1 MKRRDSE
8 VEAYIFIRDK
18 LEELGW
24 DVRNPER
31 HPGGQVYTQNQALE
45 HDELQTCLG
54 KDRPENI
61 VKLSETKY
69 WVIEAK
75 NQRDKLDQAIEE
87 AEEYAEDINKSD
99 HIDAVII
106 SGIAGNDTDK
116 YVVENQYLE
125 DGRFRTIKMNGRE
138 TSGLLSP
145 EIAEQL
151 LENDTAEIRDI
162 PIDEDYFLQKAERIN
177 EILHHGSIHKNK
189 RAQVM
194 AALLLALINSDPKL
208 DAPPKVLI
216 QDINN
221 RVEAEL
227 EKEGKPDF
235 KHRIQISLPTSE
247 DNHVKFRDAIV
258 RTIRELK
265 DLNIRSAMNSS
276 TDVLGKFYEVFL
288 KYGNGAK
295 DIGIVLTPR
304 HVTQYSAEVLDI
316 DHNDL
321 VYDPTCGTGGFLV
334 AALDRVRAQSSEE
347 QVNKFKEYNLFG
359 IEQEPEVIA
368 LALVNMIFRGDGKTN
383 IIEANCFHRHIT
395 SRTKRGEATGEFVD
409 SDEDHDPPITKVL
422 MNPPFSL
429 KNKEERSY
437 RFIDH
442 ALEDMED
449 GGVLFSVVPYSIL
462 VKQAGYRQFRDRL
475 LENHT
480 LLSVVTFP
488 EDLFYPV
495 GVHTAGIFVQ
505 KGQPHPDDQNVLWV
519 RANRDGRE
527 KSKGKRL
534 PDPREPNLL
543 EETKTTTKAFVNDP
557 EIEVPTEDKLQNAQ
571 PINLDDPAL
580 ELVPEEY
587 LTSPDPSPS
596 AFAEQV
602 DRFLEV
608 LLGNLMIHIDN
619 FNSDIFRASL
629 ESAGPPAVTGEAD
642 VNYREVMLTDLFEIQ
657 TGDYHVASKPPEG
670 DIPLISC
677 AANNNGITK
686 PRSEFI
692 YVDPPEENVY
702 ENCLTVAYN
711 GTPLATRFHPYKFA
725 TKDDVAVLKPK
736 EDAEALKQDEELS
749 SAALIYIANA
759 IELNKWRY
767 NYSRKCYKDKME
779 NVTAKLPV
787 DEDGNID
794 LAYMESVVKQ
804 SSYFGVLESYIN
816 SKGLEATKAT
826 AKEGS
831 KDAEEDEVT
840 LTSFED

>member
-31 HPGGQVYTQNQALE
+31 HPDGQVYTQNQALE
-45 HDELQTCLG
+45 HDELQNCLG
-54 KDRPENI
+54 ADRPENI

-75 NQRDKLDQAIEE
+75 SQRRNLDQAIEE
-87 AEEYAEDINKSD
+87 AKEYAKDINESD
-99 HIDAVII
+99 HIETVII
-106 SGIAGNDTDK
+106 SGIAGNETDK

-125 DGRFRTIKMNGRE
+125 NGRFRTVTLNERE
-138 TSGLLSP
+138 TSALLSP
-145 EIAEQL
+145 EIVERL
-151 LENDTAEIRDI
+151 LENDTAELRDV
-162 PIDEDYFLQKAERIN
+162 PIDEDFFLKKAERIN

-189 RAQVM
+189 RARVM
-194 AALLLALINSDPKL
+194 AALLLALINSDPNL

-221 RVEAEL
+221 RVESQL

-235 KHRIQISLPTSE
+235 KDQIQIGLPTSE

-276 TDVLGKFYEVFL
+276 TDVLGEFYEVFL

-304 HVTQYSAEVLDI
+304 HVTRYSAEVLDI

-334 AALDRVRAQSSEE
+334 AALDRVHAQSSEE
-347 QVNKFKEYNLFG
+347 QVNNFKEYNLFG
-359 IEQEPEVIA
+359 IEQEPDVIA

-395 SRTKRGEATGEFVD
+395 SQTKNGNSTGGFVPN
-409 SDEDHDPPITKVL
+409 DEDHDPPITKVL

-429 KNKEERSY
+429 KNEEERSY
-437 RFIDH
+437 RFIEH
-442 ALEDMED
+442 ALEDMEA
-449 GGVLFSVVPYSIL
+449 GGILFSVVPYSIL
-462 VKQAGYRQFRDRL
+462 VKQAGYRRFRDRL
-475 LENHT
+475 LEDNT
-480 LLSVVTFP
+480 LLTVVTFP
-488 EDLFYPV
+488 EDVFYPV
-495 GVHTAGIFVQ
+495 GVHTAGIFVK
-505 KGQPHPDDQNVLWV
+505 KGQPHPTDQNVLWV
-519 RANRDGRE
+519 RANRDGRR

-534 PDPREPNLL
+534 PDPEEPDLL
-543 EETKTTTKAFVNDP
+543 EQTQTTTKMFVNDP
-557 EIEVPTEDKLQNAQ
+557 QFDVATKDKLQHTE
-571 PINLDDPAL
+571 PINFDDPAL

-587 LTSPDPSPS
+587 LTSPDPSP
-596 AFAEQV
+596 AEFIDQV

-608 LLGNLMIHIDN
+608 LLGNLMIHIDD
-619 FNSDIFRASL
+619 FNSDVFRTSV
-629 ESAGPPAVTGEAD
+629 ESVEPPELDEKTD
-642 VNYREVMLTDLFEIQ
+642 VQYRDVMLTDLFEMQ
-657 TGDYHVASKPPEG
+657 TGDYHVAGKPPEG
-670 DIPLISC
+670 DIPLVSC
-677 AANNNGITK
+677 AENNNGITK

-692 YVDPPEENVY
+692 YIDPPEENIY
-702 ENCLTVAYN
+702 QNCLTVAYN
-711 GTPLATRFHPYKFA
+711 GTRPLASRFHPYKFA

-736 EDAEALKQDEELS
+736 ENAEALKQDDEIS
-749 SAALIYIANA
+749 SASLIYIANA

-767 NYSRKCYKDKME
+767 NYSRKCYKDKLQ

-794 LAYMESVVKQ
+794 LVYMEAVVKQ
-804 SSYFGVLESYIN
+804 SSYWGVLESYIN
-816 SKGLEATKAT
+816 SKGLEATT
-826 AKEGS
+826 ARSHTSS
-831 KDAEEDEVT
+831 KGENEVT